1 VARQRAHLRR
11 ARARAPLTAPRRAPT
26 PSLPAQVLPVE
37 IEGVVH
43 YVYVCKRPGCDIFLE
58 QLGRLFEVVVF
69 TVSAGEGGARG
80 GSARESKAGARK
92 AGARKGGHA
101 RALDAGVLARG
112 SRTRGGRAR
121 TRVLGTLACWA
132 RSRTQRAGRA

>member
-11 ARARAPLTAPRRAPT
+11 ARARASLTAPRRAPT

-92 AGARKGGHA
+92 AGARKGGVCALLRRARSRTACARYSGALA
-101 RALDAGVLARG
+101 RAWR
-112 SRTRGGRAR
+112 
-121 TRVLGTLACWA
+121 A
-132 RSRTQRAGRA
+132 RSRTQGAGRA